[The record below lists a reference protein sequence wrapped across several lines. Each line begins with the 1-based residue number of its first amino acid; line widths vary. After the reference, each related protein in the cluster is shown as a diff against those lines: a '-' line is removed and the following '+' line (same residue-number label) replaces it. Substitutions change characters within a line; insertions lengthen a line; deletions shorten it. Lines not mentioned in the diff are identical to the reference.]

1 MARLRFGD
9 WVFDGDSRELR
20 GREGVVHLSPKA
32 FALLGAL
39 LESRPRAL
47 SKVELFDHLWA
58 STFVSDSSLASLVTE
73 IRRALGD
80 PARRPAF
87 LRTVHGF
94 GYAFCGEATEA
105 SVVAGPAGRGVNFFL
120 MWGSREIPL
129 GDGENVLGRAL
140 DASARIE
147 SAAVSRRHAR
157 IVLAAR
163 CATIEDLGSK
173 NGTHLNGRR
182 LTGPAAL
189 ADGDA
194 IVLGPVRLVFR
205 VVSATDSTQTSGGPG
220 NDA

>member
-1 MARLRFGD
+1 MPRLRFGD
-9 WVFDGDSRELR
+9 WVFDGESRELR
-20 GREGVVHLSPKA
+20 GPEGAVHVSPKA
-32 FALLGAL
+32 FDLLGAL

-47 SKVELFDHLWA
+47 SKAELFDRLWA
-58 STFVSDSSLASLVTE
+58 GTFVSDSSLASLVKE

-80 PARRPAF
+80 PARRPGF

-94 GYAFCGEATEA
+94 GYAFCGEATEE
-105 SVVAGPAGRGVNFFL
+105 SLGAGRNGRGVTFFL
-120 MWGSREIPL
+120 VWGSREIPL
-129 GDGENVLGRAL
+129 ADGENVLGRAL
-140 DASARIE
+140 DASSRIE

-157 IVLAAR
+157 IVLAAG

-182 LTGPAAL
+182 LKGKAAL

-205 VVSATDSTQTSGGPG
+205 VVSATASTQTSAGAGS
-220 NDA
+220 DA